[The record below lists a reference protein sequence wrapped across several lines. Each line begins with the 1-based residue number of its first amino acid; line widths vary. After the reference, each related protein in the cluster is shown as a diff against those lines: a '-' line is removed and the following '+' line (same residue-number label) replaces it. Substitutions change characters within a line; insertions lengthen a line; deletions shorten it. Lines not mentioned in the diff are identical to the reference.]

1 MNNRELSE
9 VHRRVPLQ
17 LQSHQLLVPSCC
29 RTLVA
34 LRALTYDPLTDDR
47 QTYQKLR
54 LRCRVHLVH
63 LDDRLDVHLVRRL
76 FLELPRQQIRL
87 DHLRHL
93 AEVHQIHLDDL
104 PLDEVHQIH
113 LVLRLC
119 HLVLHLCHLVRLDEV
134 RQIRLDV
141 RRDLQLVDLVRLD
154 VHQLDEVRQ
163 LRCCHLDERLVHR
176 MKMDYFPRA
185 VAAAR
190 K

>member
-1 MNNRELSE
+1 M
-9 VHRRVPLQ
+9 
-17 LQSHQLLVPSCC
+17 
-29 RTLVA
+29 
-34 LRALTYDPLTDDR
+34 RALTYDPLTGDR
-47 QTYQKLR
+47 QTYQKLL
-54 LRCRVHLVH
+54 LRCRDHLVN

-93 AEVHQIHLDDL
+93 GEVHQIHLDDL

-113 LVLRLC
+113 LVLRLR
-119 HLVLHLCHLVRLDEV
+119 HLVRLDEV

>member
-1 MNNRELSE
+1 
-9 VHRRVPLQ
+9 
-17 LQSHQLLVPSCC
+17 
-29 RTLVA
+29 
-34 LRALTYDPLTDDR
+34 LTDDR

-76 FLELPRQQIRL
+76 FLELLLPRQQIRL
-87 DHLRHL
+87 DHLRRL
-93 AEVHQIHLDDL
+93 GEVHQIHLDDL

-113 LVLRLC
+113 LVL
-119 HLVLHLCHLVRLDEV
+119 HLRHLVRLDEV

>member
-1 MNNRELSE
+1 
-9 VHRRVPLQ
+9 
-17 LQSHQLLVPSCC
+17 
-29 RTLVA
+29 
-34 LRALTYDPLTDDR
+34 LTDDR

-76 FLELPRQQIRL
+76 FLELLLPRQQIRL
-87 DHLRHL
+87 DHLRRL
-93 AEVHQIHLDDL
+93 GEVHQIHLDDL

-113 LVLRLC
+113 LVLRLR
-119 HLVLHLCHLVRLDEV
+119 HLVRLDEV